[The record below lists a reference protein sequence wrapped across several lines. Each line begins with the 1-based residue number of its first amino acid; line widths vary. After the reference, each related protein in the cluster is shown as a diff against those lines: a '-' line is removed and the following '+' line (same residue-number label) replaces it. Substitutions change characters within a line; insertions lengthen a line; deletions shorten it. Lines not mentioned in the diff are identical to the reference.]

1 MRTASVEVASSW
13 SASSDSARSSART
26 RAVVG
31 SSGDTRVHSRR
42 AIDPVAVGSSRA
54 STGGSALTIVA
65 MMVPARAATDAGRRS
80 LRSGS
85 VERSAATVTRSRSG
99 SGVSAGSA
107 ACTRRAT
114 ASSAR
119 SELQCSF
126 GPMVAP
132 QSHAATSSY
141 RALVAAGVTS
151 HPRYARW
158 PAGSSGVTAWSITIS
173 GAPLARPGSP
183 VLGQPFDVGAR
194 VAAGPAAGRPLPAH
208 QPAAHVGVERLR
220 LHPEAGRRLRGGEPA
235 LVAHLAIILI
245 SNQR

>member
-1 MRTASVEVASSW
+1 MRTPKVEVASSW
-13 SASSDSARSSART
+13 SASSDRARSSART

-54 STGGSALTIVA
+54 STGGSALTMVA

-107 ACTRRAT
+107 ACTCRAT
-114 ASSAR
+114 ASSVR

-126 GPMVAP
+126 GPMVEP
-132 QSHAATSSY
+132 QSQAATSSY
-141 RALVAAGVTS
+141 RALVAACVTS
-151 HPRYARW
+151 HPRYVRW
-158 PAGSSGVTAWSITIS
+158 PAGSSDVTAWSIAIS
-173 GAPLARPGSP
+173 GAPS
-183 VLGQPFDVGAR
+183 R
-194 VAAGPAAGRPLPAH
+194 VRGRPCSA
-208 QPAAHVGVERLR
+208 
-220 LHPEAGRRLRGGEPA
+220 RRSTSARA
-235 LVAHLAIILI
+235 
-245 SNQR
+245 